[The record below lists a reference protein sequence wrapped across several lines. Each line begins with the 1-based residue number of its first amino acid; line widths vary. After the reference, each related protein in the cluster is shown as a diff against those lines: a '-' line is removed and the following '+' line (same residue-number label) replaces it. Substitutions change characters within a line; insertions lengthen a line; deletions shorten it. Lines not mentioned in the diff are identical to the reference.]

1 LGSGFSSRL
10 YRDLRVKTGYVY
22 SVSSAFNWSRT
33 RADYTVSFGAD
44 SENVGKAA
52 LLVLQNLREMQT
64 APVSEAELLRAK
76 AQLLRQLPMQRASV
90 GAIAGLYLR
99 LSELGLPIDS
109 PDIAARRYLETT
121 APQIEAAFAAWL
133 RPDDLVEVVKGPPLS
148 P

>member
-1 LGSGFSSRL
+1 
-10 YRDLRVKTGYVY
+10 
-22 SVSSAFNWSRT
+22 
-33 RADYTVSFGAD
+33 VSFGAD

-64 APVSEAELLRAK
+64 VPVSEAELLRAK